1 MPAILVEGGFI
12 SNPQERALLKDPEY
26 LEKIARGTYAIAPGG
41 QTALAQYADVLTAR
55 ALVKSQS

>member
-26 LEKIARGTYAIAPGG
+26 LEKIARGIADGVDS
-41 QTALAQYADVLTAR
+41 YF
-55 ALVKSQS
+55 KKK